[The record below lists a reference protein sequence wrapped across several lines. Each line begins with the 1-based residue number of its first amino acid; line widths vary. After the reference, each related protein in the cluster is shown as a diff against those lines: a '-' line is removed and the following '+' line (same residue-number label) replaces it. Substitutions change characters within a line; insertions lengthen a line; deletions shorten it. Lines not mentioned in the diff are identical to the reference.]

1 MTIGRIYSDLKAV
14 FELLAWITFIFVLF
28 VLSSRY
34 LYGMDY
40 SIFLPLVVMLYAGVW
55 VGLLV
60 ALVLTWIFSAGTSKP
75 AAKVIK

>member
-1 MTIGRIYSDLKAV
+1 MTIGRIYSDLKAM

-28 VLSSRY
+28 VLSPRY

-55 VGLLV
+55 AGLSV
-60 ALVLTWIFSAGTSKP
+60 ALVLTWIFSAG
-75 AAKVIK
+75 AAKQATQTTK

>member
-1 MTIGRIYSDLKAV
+1 MTIGRIYSDLKAM

-40 SIFLPLVVMLYAGVW
+40 SIFLPLVVMLYAGV
-55 VGLLV
+55 
-60 ALVLTWIFSAGTSKP
+60 
-75 AAKVIK
+75 

>member
-1 MTIGRIYSDLKAV
+1 MTIGRIYSDLKAA

-40 SIFLPLVVMLYAGVW
+40 SIFLPL
-55 VGLLV
+55 
-60 ALVLTWIFSAGTSKP
+60 SA
-75 AAKVIK
+75 IMN

>member
-1 MTIGRIYSDLKAV
+1 MTIGRIYSDLKAM

-40 SIFLPLVVMLYAGVW
+40 SNFLPLVVMLYAGVW
-55 VGLLV
+55 AGLSV
-60 ALVLTWIFSAGTSKP
+60 ALVLTWIFSAG
-75 AAKVIK
+75 AAKQATQTTK

>member
-1 MTIGRIYSDLKAV
+1 MTIGRIYSDLKAM

-28 VLSSRY
+28 VLSSCY

-55 VGLLV
+55 AGLSV
-60 ALVLTWIFSAGTSKP
+60 ALVLTWIFSAG
-75 AAKVIK
+75 AAKQATQTTK

>member
-1 MTIGRIYSDLKAV
+1 MTIGRIYSDLKAM

-55 VGLLV
+55 VGLSV
-60 ALVLTWIFSAGTSKP
+60 ALVLTWIFSAGT
-75 AAKVIK
+75 AKHVTQTTK

>member
-1 MTIGRIYSDLKAV
+1 MTIGRIYSDLKAM

-40 SIFLPLVVMLYAGVW
+40 STFLPLVVMLYAGVW
-55 VGLLV
+55 AGLSV
-60 ALVLTWIFSAGTSKP
+60 ALVLTWIFSAG
-75 AAKVIK
+75 AAKQATQTTK

>member
-1 MTIGRIYSDLKAV
+1 MTIGRIYSDLKAM

-55 VGLLV
+55 GGLSV
-60 ALVLTWIFSAGTSKP
+60 ALVLTWIFSAGT
-75 AAKVIK
+75 AKQATQTTK

>member
-1 MTIGRIYSDLKAV
+1 MTIGRIYSDLKAM

-40 SIFLPLVVMLYAGVW
+40 SIFLTLVVMLYAGVW
-55 VGLLV
+55 AGLSV
-60 ALVLTWIFSAGTSKP
+60 ALVLTWIFSAG
-75 AAKVIK
+75 AAKQATQTTK